1 MLKLQVCIVKLFNII
16 NNDLLP
22 IYLFIFINF
31 FWQIEKGSPTMICDN

>member
-22 IYLFIFINF
+22 IYFLFINF
-31 FWQIEKGSPTMICDN
+31 FWQIEKDSPTMICDN